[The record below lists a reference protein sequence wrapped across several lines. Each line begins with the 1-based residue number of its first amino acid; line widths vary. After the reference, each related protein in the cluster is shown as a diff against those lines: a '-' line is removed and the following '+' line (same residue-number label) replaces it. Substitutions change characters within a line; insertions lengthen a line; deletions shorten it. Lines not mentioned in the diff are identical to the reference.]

1 MAATY
6 HSPPARR
13 AARPSTP
20 RQVAVRGGLALI
32 AVVSAGF
39 AINAA
44 VRLPCH
50 DVCGVD
56 IARLYEE
63 RGIDRAHAPYFDR
76 NLEYPPVIGLEMYAV
91 TFLYDG
97 ALRLKFLL
105 SALVLGGLA
114 ILTTWV
120 LWQRFGKRTWRWAL
134 APPLLLQGL
143 TNWDLLSVA
152 PATIGLLQW
161 DAGRAFGAGVL
172 LGIGAAAKLVP
183 GLYVPLLAL
192 ACVPTR
198 MWKRAGA
205 VIGGAVF
212 GAGVFVIPVYAL
224 APDALRHFFEFH
236 RHRGPISSTP
246 WYYLFRNLR
255 MEQWLAEERM
265 VAIVNIASPIV
276 CGVLFVLIM
285 LATMRGRISPIAAC
299 GLATIAFILANKIY
313 SPQYDLWLVPFLVMM
328 PVRTKLVV
336 HFYAASTL
344 VWVLNATEGHLFGRP
359 ASLYV
364 LAAGAAYRFVVELL
378 LAREFVRAGT
388 AVTPAPSA
396 RRGRRTATT
405 AC

>member
-1 MAATY
+1 MATTY
-6 HSPPARR
+6 DSAPARH
-13 AARPSTP
+13 AKLP
-20 RQVAVRGGLALI
+20 RWVPRGGMALL
-32 AVVSAGF
+32 AVVGAGF

-44 VRLPCH
+44 VRLPCY

-63 RGIDRAHAPYFDR
+63 RGIDRSHRPFFDR
-76 NLEYPPVIGLEMYAV
+76 DLEYPPVIGVEMYAV

-105 SALVLGGLA
+105 SALVLGTLA
-114 ILTTWV
+114 LLTTWA

-183 GLYVPLLAL
+183 GLYVPLLAV
-192 ACVPTR
+192 ACVPAR
-198 MWKRAGA
+198 LWKRAGA
-205 VIGGAVF
+205 VLGGAVL
-212 GAGVFVIPVYAL
+212 GAGVFVIPVYTM
-224 APDALRHFFEFH
+224 APDALRHFVEFH
-236 RHRGPISSTP
+236 RRRAPISSTP
-246 WYYLFRNLR
+246 WYYMFRNLQ

-265 VAIVNIASPIV
+265 VTIVNIASPIL
-276 CGVLFVLIM
+276 CGLLFILIT
-285 LATMRGRISPIAAC
+285 LATMRGRINPIAAC
-299 GLATIAFILANKIY
+299 ALATIAFILTNKIY
-313 SPQYDLWLVPFLVMM
+313 SPQYDLWLVPFFVML

-336 HFYAASTL
+336 HFYVASTL
-344 VWVLNATEGHLFGRP
+344 VWFLNATEGHLFGRP

-364 LAAGAAYRFVVELL
+364 LAAGAAYRFGVELL
-378 LAREFVRAGT
+378 LARDFVRVGAT
-388 AVTPAPSA
+388 TTTTTSA
-396 RRGRRTATT
+396 RPRTPTATT